1 MSQVLCVSQN
11 RPYRPAAAMF
21 IKDLLSPTLSA
32 IAKPRLGLVVPLRV
46 KGAVHWTPH
55 KAAEQ
60 SPVLTKLGLRD
71 REQGGLDPLPGAVG
85 WNCHKLSQHWAQS
98 PPGSV
103 GTA

>member
-1 MSQVLCVSQN
+1 MSQVLRVSQN
-11 RPYRPAAAMF
+11 RPYRPAAALF
-21 IKDLLSPTLSA
+21 IKNLLSPTLSA
-32 IAKPRLGLVVPLRV
+32 IAKPRLGLVVPPRV
-46 KGAVHWTPH
+46 KGPH
-55 KAAEQ
+55 KAAEL

-103 GTA
+103 GMA